1 MATETDPNLTAT
13 EYADRTSVYDTLR
26 DIFTEYGLE
35 SLIPT
40 IKKLAMEGAGSKT
53 ISFALRDTEEY
64 KQRFIGNE
72 DRIKSGLPVLKP
84 AEYLAV
90 ESGYRQTLR
99 SYGLT
104 QFDNPNY
111 VRQFIANDVSPTELS
126 NRASAAVK
134 RVQSADPNVMNT
146 LTKYYGIQQSDLIG
160 YVLDPKQQYVSI
172 ERKIN
177 AAEIG
182 AQAAR
187 QGLQSSLQTSEELAA
202 QGVSSDVARQGYGD
216 IANILPTAEK
226 LSSIYGNTLAGYG
239 QKEAEQEIFS
249 GSASS
254 QRKRHGMTYDGLL
267 DILRAVRAGTDKPM
281 VLYCYYNLLFSFG
294 VENYCR
300 KVREAGCD
308 GLLVLDCPPE
318 EAGDLIAASKLHGLA
333 NIFIVAPTTPSAR
346 IGLIAK
352 HATGFIYYVSREGVT
367 GERSE
372 LATNL
377 TSAVA
382 EIRKHT
388 ALPICV
394 GFGVSTAAHVQAI
407 AKVADGVVV
416 GSALVNVVAAH
427 KDKKGEAAAAIG
439 AKVRE
444 LLAK

>member
-1 MATETDPNLTAT
+1 MWPSDRIAKGKLTPK
-13 EYADRTSVYDTLR
+13 AD
-26 DIFTEYGLE
+26 
-35 SLIPT
+35 
-40 IKKLAMEGAGSKT
+40 
-53 ISFALRDTEEY
+53 FALPFGPNPACL
-64 KQRFIGNE
+64 KSM
-72 DRIKSGLPVLKP
+72 DRLAQTFARCKAESRP
-84 AEYLAV
+84 AFVSYVCAGDPDVATSKAILLSLAQNGADILEV
-90 ESGYRQTLR
+90 GVPFSDPLAD
-99 SYGLT
+99 GLT
-104 QFDNPNY
+104 NQ
-111 VRQFIANDVSPTELS
+111 
-126 NRASAAVK
+126 
-134 RVQSADPNVMNT
+134 
-146 LTKYYGIQQSDLIG
+146 
-160 YVLDPKQQYVSI
+160 
-172 ERKIN
+172 
-177 AAEIG
+177 
-182 AQAAR
+182 
-187 QGLQSSLQTSEELAA
+187 LA
-202 QGVSSDVARQGYGD
+202 
-216 IANILPTAEK
+216 
-226 LSSIYGNTLAGYG
+226 
-239 QKEAEQEIFS
+239 
-249 GSASS
+249 S
-254 QRKRHGMTYDGLL
+254 QRALEGGMTYDGLL

-333 NIFIVAPTTPSAR
+333 NIFIVAPTTPPAR

-407 AKVADGVVV
+407 ARVADGVVV